1 MVNKYE
7 KNKEKLQKEASERY
21 QNLSEEEKEKGQKK
35 PKTDIKIFLKRKKKK
50 SVRIIGIVWS
60 YHWMGISSHPH
71 FPLLKESLY
80 NSNCHLEKIRQTC
93 FDYTRMLRTLRFICQ
108 NQVSPIRFTGVLIT
122 GWIFN
127 KAFQVISITED
138 WNSTTICLHIKISY
152 NNETLLRNFG

>member
-60 YHWMGISSHPH
+60 YH
-71 FPLLKESLY
+71 
-80 NSNCHLEKIRQTC
+80 
-93 FDYTRMLRTLRFICQ
+93 
-108 NQVSPIRFTGVLIT
+108 
-122 GWIFN
+122 
-127 KAFQVISITED
+127 
-138 WNSTTICLHIKISY
+138 
-152 NNETLLRNFG
+152 